1 MSNEEKLFSMQLLKF
16 EELTAEQQERI
27 KSHCIRKAKLM
38 HKDLVAEYEALSL
51 IERSK
56 NSLFHISKEGDLSLV
71 SFNLIP

>member
-1 MSNEEKLFSMQLLKF
+1 MTKVQLLKF
-16 EELTAEQQERI
+16 EELTAEQQERV
-27 KSHCIRKAKLM
+27 KSHCIRKAKLI
-38 HKDLVAEYEALSL
+38 HGKTLVAEYEALSL